1 MSVYQNS
8 YSNIFILFN
17 ESKFLGQ
24 VLMSQRTNKNT
35 PKIRKGSIK
44 ALCTSQFHLR
54 PGPPRA
60 DPRELAFFL
69 PWMANSR
76 GLGTLELANPP
87 GWGRKKRANAPSSVN
102 SATFFID
109 RTVQ

>member
-44 ALCTSQFHLR
+44 
-54 PGPPRA
+54 
-60 DPRELAFFL
+60 
-69 PWMANSR
+69 
-76 GLGTLELANPP
+76 GLFSSIISKYFAKIIGT
-87 GWGRKKRANAPSSVN
+87 RR
-102 SATFFID
+102 
-109 RTVQ
+109 